1 MSRPPDPVTPPVDA
15 GAPVGGV
22 VGPGPGAPATPGPA
36 APAAGRVLAAL
47 PTLLALV
54 AEGAWVAVLYA
65 FLRGAAQEEIQPGL
79 LVFTGFAAAGLLV
92 GRALAPRLGDRWP
105 AAAVVA
111 AGLATAAGWLSDGGT
126 WSALLSSEPLSALG
140 TNPGGWLTGLAFV
153 RGVAY
158 VRPPGSGGAVRS
170 PMPIALP
177 LIAVTFLVGGMIAE
191 PGRSAF
197 RDAALVST
205 VVFVA
210 SATLAVALG
219 RAGTLGRA
227 GGFDWRSNPAW
238 YGLLLVVVAGILLV
252 AVPAAHAVGPL
263 VVVVIAVL
271 PVPLLFVGLVV
282 GFDRRLLKV
291 LLVLLGIVAVLIV
304 IFRLFSSGAVLP
316 ETGPAGQA
324 PAQPPTPDWLI
335 ITGGMLLL
343 VLVAVAVAVLAALWM
358 RQAPLRE
365 GGDVAEER
373 TIDRGLAG
381 RSRLP
386 RRTRF
391 RLRRRDEPTDAPT
404 AYLATLGELASDP
417 ALERHADE
425 TPAEHARRLRGIER
439 GRPIEVAVGL
449 LAADYELARFGGAAL
464 TPAEH
469 RRALARWRRVRALVR
484 RPGSQ

>member
-1 MSRPPDPVTPPVDA
+1 MSHVPGPVTPPADA
-15 GAPVGGV
+15 AAPVGGV
-22 VGPGPGAPATPGPA
+22 VGPGPGAPATRGA
-36 APAAGRVLAAL
+36 AVPVAGRVLAAL

-65 FLRGAAQEEIQPGL
+65 LLRGAAQEEIQLGP
-79 LVFTGFAAAGLLV
+79 LVFAGFAGAGLLV

-105 AAAVVA
+105 VGAVVA
-111 AGLATAAGWLSDGGT
+111 AGLATAVGWLSDAGT
-126 WSALLSSEPLSALG
+126 WSALLSTEQVSVLG

-153 RGVAY
+153 RGLAY
-158 VRPPGSGGAVRS
+158 VRPPSSAGAVPS

-177 LIAVTFLVGGMIAE
+177 LIAVAFLIGGMIAE

-197 RDAALVST
+197 LDAALVST

-210 SATLAVALG
+210 SSTLAVALG

-238 YGLLLVVVAGILLV
+238 YGLLVIVVAGILLV

-271 PVPLLFVGLVV
+271 PVPLFFVGLIV

-291 LLVLLGIVAVLIV
+291 LLVLLGIVAVLIL

-316 ETGPAGQA
+316 ETGPGGQV
-324 PAQPPTPDWLI
+324 PAEPQTPDWLV
-335 ITGGMLLL
+335 ITGAMILL
-343 VLVAVAVAVLAALWM
+343 VLVAVAIGVLAALWM
-358 RQAPLRE
+358 RQAPRRE

-373 TIDRGLAG
+373 TVDRGLAG
-381 RSRLP
+381 RSPLP
-386 RRTRF
+386 RRARF

-417 ALERHADE
+417 ALERHAGE
-425 TPAEHARRLRGIER
+425 TPAEHARRLRASR
-439 GRPIEVAVGL
+439 
-449 LAADYELARFGGAAL
+449 
-464 TPAEH
+464 H
-469 RRALARWRRVRALVR
+469 RRAFRSGRGPAGGRL
-484 RPGSQ
+484 